1 MPDSDLSARDPG
13 GRPVPGWRCRR
24 DSAWD
29 APGIEQ
35 FLRVTTIPVRLAC
48 LTASGAPLVCS
59 LWYLYADGALW
70 CATQA
75 SARIVALLAR
85 EPRCGVEVAGDL
97 PPYRGVRGQGLA
109 AIDAAAGAAVL
120 PQLIDR
126 YLGSRE
132 SAFGRWL
139 MARQADE
146 VAIRIEPDWLTAW
159 DYSRRMGS

>member
-13 GRPVPGWRCRR
+13 GHPSPGWRCRR

-29 APGIEQ
+29 TPGIEQ

-48 LTASGAPLVCS
+48 LTANGAPLVCS

-109 AIDAAAGAAVL
+109 VIDAAAGAAVL

-126 YLGSRE
+126 YLGSRD
-132 SAFGRWL
+132 SPFARWL
-139 MARQADE
+139 LARQAEE
-146 VAIRIEPDWLTAW
+146 VAIRIAPDWLSAW